1 MQTGAAAR
9 TMGLTDYGA
18 DPGCVADLVII
29 DAADPLEALTRRAD
43 RTHVIKRGR
52 VVAET
57 TTQRRT
63 AWS

>member
-1 MQTGAAAR
+1 MAPSPAAS
-9 TMGLTDYGA
+9 
-18 DPGCVADLVII
+18 PIWWII

-57 TTQRRT
+57 VTQRRT
-63 AWS
+63 AWA